1 MHFYNVKSVE
11 ETLQIIG
18 REVGGITESERRPL
32 AKARGYVLSNDLL
45 SPENV
50 PGFTRSTVDGYAV
63 RARDTYGSSETS
75 PQFLQVVGEVH
86 MGEEVKRPLA
96 AGEAMYI
103 PTGGMLPPDS
113 DSVIMIEY
121 CEDLSGMLNTY
132 RQVAPGENVIRL
144 GEDVRQGDTLL
155 AKGTRLRPQ
164 ELGILASVGL
174 TEVDV
179 FRKIRVGYLSSGD
192 EIVPYQKERLNV
204 GEVRD
209 MNEITVSSFI
219 EEWGGEVLLGGIVKD
234 DFESFR
240 QKAEELFAEVDFLI
254 LSGGSSVGAKDYT
267 TEVIQSL
274 GDPGV
279 LVHGVSVKPGKP
291 TIFSMANGKPVLGL
305 PGHPASAVV
314 IFLLFGRAIM
324 SKRQGESEKILPR
337 RIQARISQNIPSSPG
352 RADYIR
358 VRLTRENDEWWAY
371 PVLGKSGLLSTLV
384 QSDGLVEIESP
395 KEGVQRGE
403 WVPVL
408 PLR

>member
-358 VRLTRENDEWWAY
+358 VRLKRENDEWWAH

-384 QSDGLVEIESP
+384 QSDGLLEIESP

>member
-86 MGEEVKRPLA
+86 MGEEVNRPLA

-358 VRLTRENDEWWAY
+358 VRLTRENDEWWAH

>member
-1 MHFYNVKSVE
+1 
-11 ETLQIIG
+11 
-18 REVGGITESERRPL
+18 
-32 AKARGYVLSNDLL
+32 
-45 SPENV
+45 
-50 PGFTRSTVDGYAV
+50 
-63 RARDTYGSSETS
+63 
-75 PQFLQVVGEVH
+75 
-86 MGEEVKRPLA
+86 
-96 AGEAMYI
+96 MYI

-358 VRLTRENDEWWAY
+358 VRLKRENDEWWAH

-384 QSDGLVEIESP
+384 QSDGLLEIESP